1 MSRRRRALLTYL
13 VVAGAIFA
21 LGLAGG
27 FFFEHDPERDVVSLN
42 VDRSPRP
49 NALPGELLRG
59 SLLAADSGSLRLDAV
74 GGPVA
79 VELTPDTSIEEL
91 VRVGADALGPG
102 TSVNLGGERTPFGLI
117 LTGIV
122 AIEGRP

>member
-27 FFFEHDPERDVVSLN
+27 FVFEHDPERDIVALN

-49 NALPGELLRG
+49 DALPGELLRG
-59 SLLAADSGSLRLDAV
+59 SLLASDAGSLRLDTE

-91 VRVGADALGPG
+91 VRVGADALGAG

-122 AIEGRP
+122 VIESRP